1 MRVCGSI
8 VGALALLL
16 ALPALAAAKPGCHH
30 HQTPSG
36 NSEADQYTEVIPGGC
51 GSHKPNPPSTTNS
64 GGPSS
69 GSIPPATLQQL
80 QSQGPAG
87 ANAAGLAEANAPASA
102 ETGGGPGTG
111 SNPGGTGAQGQ
122 GAASHGSRS
131 GAKGGSGGGGQSDGS
146 FLKGLGDALG
156 GTGGA
161 GFILPLILGAT
172 LLAGLA
178 YWLVRRRRPAATG

>member
-1 MRVCGSI
+1 MRVCGTI
-8 VGALALLL
+8 VGAVALLL
-16 ALPALAAAKPGCHH
+16 SLPTLAAAKPSCHH
-30 HQTPSG
+30 HQMPSG

-87 ANAAGLAEANAPASA
+87 VNTAGLAEANAPASA
-102 ETGGGPGTG
+102 ETGGGPAAG
-111 SNPGGTGAQGQ
+111 SSPGGAETHGQ
-122 GAASHGSRS
+122 GAGSQS
-131 GAKGGSGGGGQSDGS
+131 SAKGASGGGQSDGS

-156 GTGGA
+156 GSGGA

-178 YWLVRRRRPAATG
+178 YWLVRRRRTAATG

>member
-36 NSEADQYTEVIPGGC
+36 NSEADQYSEVIPGDC
-51 GSHKPNPPSTTNS
+51 GSHLPNAPPTESS

-69 GSIPPATLQQL
+69 GAIPPATLQQL

-87 ANAAGLAEANAPASA
+87 ANTAALAEANAPASA
-102 ETGGGPGTG
+102 RAGGGPGAG
-111 SNPGGTGAQGQ
+111 SNGPGTGAQGQ
-122 GAASHGSRS
+122 GAASHG
-131 GAKGGSGGGGQSDGS
+131 AKGGSGSGDRDGS
-146 FLKGLGDALG
+146 FLGGLGDALAG
-156 GTGGA
+156 GEGA
-161 GFILPLILGAT
+161 GFIFPLVLGAT

-178 YWLVRRRRPAATG
+178 YWLVRRRRTAATG

>member
-1 MRVCGSI
+1 VRVCGSI

-30 HQTPSG
+30 QTPSG
-36 NSEADQYTEVIPGGC
+36 NSEADQYTEVIPGDC
-51 GSHKPNPPSTTNS
+51 GSHKPNPPSTENS

-69 GSIPPATLQQL
+69 GSIPPSTMQQL

-87 ANAAGLAEANAPASA
+87 ANAAGLAEANSPRSGGAGEAPGAGA
-102 ETGGGPGTG
+102 NGAGAG
-111 SNPGGTGAQGQ
+111 SNGAA
-122 GAASHGSRS
+122 AASHGSGS
-131 GAKGGSGGGGQSDGS
+131 GAKSGGSSGGQSDGS

-156 GTGGA
+156 GSGGA
-161 GFILPLILGAT
+161 GFILPLVLGAT

-178 YWLVRRRRPAATG
+178 YWLVRRRRTAATG

>member
-1 MRVCGSI
+1 MCGSI

-36 NSEADQYTEVIPGGC
+36 NSEADQYSEVIPGGC
-51 GSHKPNPPSTTNS
+51 GPQTPNPSSTENT

-69 GSIPPATLQQL
+69 GSIPRATLQQL

-87 ANAAGLAEANAPASA
+87 ANTAGLAEANTPASA
-102 ETGGGPGTG
+102 QSGGGSGAG
-111 SNPGGTGAQGQ
+111 SNGPGTGAQGQ
-122 GAASHGSRS
+122 NGASHGQQS
-131 GAKGGSGGGGQSDGS
+131 GANGGSGAGDRNGS
-146 FLKGLGDALG
+146 FFAGLGDALG
-156 GTGGA
+156 GGEGA
-161 GFILPLILGAT
+161 GFIFPLILGAT

-178 YWLVRRRRPAATG
+178 YWLVRRRRTAATG

>member
-87 ANAAGLAEANAPASA
+87 ANTAGLAEANAPASA
-102 ETGGGPGTG
+102 ETGGGPAAG
-111 SNPGGTGAQGQ
+111 SSPGGAGTHGQ
-122 GAASHGSRS
+122 GAGSQS
-131 GAKGGSGGGGQSDGS
+131 SAKGAAGGGQSDGS

-156 GTGGA
+156 GTGGV

-178 YWLVRRRRPAATG
+178 YWLVRRRRTAATG